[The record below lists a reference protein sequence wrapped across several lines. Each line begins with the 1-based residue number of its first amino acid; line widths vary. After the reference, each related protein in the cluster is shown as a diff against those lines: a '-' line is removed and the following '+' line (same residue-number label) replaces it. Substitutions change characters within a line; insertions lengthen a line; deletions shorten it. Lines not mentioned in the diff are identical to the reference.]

1 MLKRGEWL
9 TDKHINAAS
18 VLIKEEFPKQLGLQD
33 TLLLQHFDQYE
44 SEDSQFVQIV
54 HVNGNHWLCVSNK
67 FCPAGTVD
75 IYDCSPGTRFSL
87 SLKRQ
92 FNQSAMRQH
101 FDLCVDKEKKDMFPV
116 STRCRQKKNTK
127 SRNKSMKMVPVFV
140 LVAYKADTV
149 KGPLVE
155 CSQCK
160 EWYHSKCDNI
170 DLELYDAKNYCCSRC
185 L

>member
-1 MLKRGEWL
+1 M
-9 TDKHINAAS
+9 
-18 VLIKEEFPKQLGLQD
+18 LIKEEFPKQLGLQD

-54 HVNGNHWLCVSNK
+54 YVNGNHWRFVSNK

-75 IYDCSPGTRFSL
+75 IYDCSPGTGFSP

-92 FNQSAMRQH
+92 FNQSAMRAH
-101 FDLCVDKEKKDMFPV
+101 FDLCVDKEKKYMFSV
-116 STRCRQKKNTK
+116 STRCRRKKTNTK
-127 SRNKSMKMVPVFV
+127 SRIKSMEMVPVFV
-140 LVAYKADTV
+140 YLSPTKLIQ
-149 KGPLVE
+149 KGPLVK

-170 DLELYDAKNYCCSRC
+170 DLELYDAKN
-185 L
+185 LLL